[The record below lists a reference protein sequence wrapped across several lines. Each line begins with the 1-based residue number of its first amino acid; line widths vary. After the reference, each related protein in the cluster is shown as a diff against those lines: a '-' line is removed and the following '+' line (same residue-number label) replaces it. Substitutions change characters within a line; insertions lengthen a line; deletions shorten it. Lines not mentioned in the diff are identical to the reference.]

1 MDAYKH
7 FSSCVSTNNLG
18 EELESSLLR
27 SAAGSELGRSGCY
40 QDLKRLLPV
49 FELAGAAISRI

>member
-1 MDAYKH
+1 MDAYKN

-27 SAAGSELGRSGCY
+27 SAAGSELGA
-40 QDLKRLLPV
+40 V
-49 FELAGAAISRI
+49 AATKI